1 MKGRR
6 DVRPLSGIVS
16 EFPTRPMPS
25 SATHTESACQSS
37 STRYARHAAG
47 GCETSATR
55 VSAMRADSASWRRSS
70 EGSTNRYS
78 RSCWRPNRPQHAAK
92 PSAST
97 TRRGRR
103 RRGYAASIGNVAY
116 PMEIRCNLSKSCQT
130 PARRLVSRVVGS
142 DAFAIAV
149 ILGSLVLVGTLECM

>member
-1 MKGRR
+1 MMERR
-6 DVRPLSGIVS
+6 ESQPLCGIVS

-25 SATHTESACQSS
+25 SGTHTESGFQSS

-47 GCETSATR
+47 GCATSGTLASATH
-55 VSAMRADSASWRRSS
+55 ADSASWQWSS
-70 EGSTNRYS
+70 AGSTSAYS
-78 RSCWRPNRPQHAAK
+78 RSCWRPNRPRHAARR
-92 PSAST
+92 SAST
-97 TRRGRR
+97 TRHGRR

-130 PARRLVSRVVGS
+130 PAQRLVSRITGS
-142 DAFAIAV
+142 NIFAIAV